1 MNGLGVWPTLVT
13 VSLAWGTTLLWVKL
27 AGATLA
33 PFQLTFWRGV
43 AACAALGLF
52 IAWRGT
58 RPRMRLRDVLVLGTT
73 NGWLSSALMA
83 FALGRIDTA
92 PAALMAASMPLILSV
107 FSHLLIPGERM
118 TVRGAV
124 GVGLGFLGIAL
135 VLGPGVLASSSGSA
149 LGFAAML
156 AVATGYATGTTYGR
170 LTRPPDAAG
179 TAFGQQIVSMA
190 VSAVL
195 ALATGEGI
203 APPATPVAIAA
214 IAALGTVAT
223 ALPMVLYWRLLGRAP
238 ASVAGFV
245 DYLIPLWATLLAVTV
260 LGETLQPTALAGGG
274 LVLAGIAIATRK
286 VTPAGVTSGAG

>member
-1 MNGLGVWPTLVT
+1 MSGFGVWPTLVT

-33 PFQLTFWRGV
+33 PFQLTLWRGV
-43 AACAALGLF
+43 AAFAALGLF
-52 IAWRGT
+52 IAWRGKP
-58 RPRMRLRDVLVLGTT
+58 PRIRLRDVLVLGTT

-92 PAALMAASMPLILSV
+92 PAALVAASMPLILSV
-107 FSHLLIPGERM
+107 FSHLFIPGERM
-118 TVRGAV
+118 TTRGV
-124 GVGLGFLGIAL
+124 IGVVLGFFGIAL

-149 LGFAAML
+149 LGFLAML

-170 LTRPPDAAG
+170 LTRPPDPAG
-179 TAFGQQIVSMA
+179 TALGQQVVSIVM
-190 VSAVL
+190 SAIL
-195 ALATGEGI
+195 ALVTGQGI
-203 APPATPVAIAA
+203 APPTAPVAIGA
-214 IAALGTVAT
+214 IIALGTVAT

-245 DYLIPLWATLLAVTV
+245 DYLIPLWATILAVTV
-260 LGETLQPTALAGGG
+260 LGETLQPTALAGGA

-286 VTPAGVTSGAG
+286 PKSTLKSGAE